1 MAAKQVTLDD
11 LINSLDPEIKALLKE
26 DTRDVLDKRPTILDI
41 SYKSLLVN
49 KYDTVEQFKEL
60 HDTLLTIVRENA
72 KNVYSSIEAVPRS
85 YFQKKGFSLL
95 YINGGP
101 DVQLLIGSSVDPI
114 RKFLSN
120 KVSKD
125 FRLADTIFGLRKEE
139 TPILNRK
146 QIPTGDF
153 TVRYISKIDIGHV
166 ATEGEMSNVAV
177 SPLSYKLLGL
187 IDYGEMTGSPVL
199 QYATEALNKLYA
211 LQADIDYSF
220 KNKVPE
226 VIGSGTQ
233 ALGDLFV
240 VVTIHTSTV
249 NQAFSDEEK
258 QIFFDLRRKIGLLAS
273 KKLRDNFLMGNIEG
287 SNTVLQDIEQALV
300 SILKTGKANLTK
312 HSAHKGK
319 SKKEQIN
326 SDKKAKTTGKIS
338 TKVNNTKGTA
348 IAPPSNLLNITRL
361 INSQLQDVISAN
373 MGDGSSKNILN
384 YRTGRFAS
392 TVKVENMTMSR
403 EGMITAFYS
412 YMKNPYATFS
422 TGGRQSIPKSRD
434 PKLLISSSIREIAE
448 QVVTNRLRAVA
459 L

>member
-49 KYDTVEQFKEL
+49 KYDTVEQFKDL
-60 HDTLLTIVRENA
+60 HNTLLTIVRENA
-72 KNVYSSIEAVPRS
+72 NNVYNSIDAVPRS
-85 YFQKKGFSLL
+85 YFQKKGFSLV

-125 FRLADTIFGLRKEE
+125 PRLVDSIFGLRKEE
-139 TPILNRK
+139 TPVLNRK
-146 QIPTGDF
+146 NIPTGDF
-153 TVRYISKIDIGHV
+153 KVRYVSKIDIGHV
-166 ATEGEMSNVAV
+166 ATAGEISNVAV

-226 VIGSGTQ
+226 VISSGER
-233 ALGDLFV
+233 ALGDMFV
-240 VVTIHTSTV
+240 VVTIHTSSI

-287 SNTVLQDIEQALV
+287 SNTILQDIEQALI
-300 SILKTGKANLTK
+300 STLKTGKANLAR
-312 HSAHKGK
+312 HSPHKGK

-326 SDKKAKTTGKIS
+326 SNKKVKTTGKIS
-338 TKVNNTKGTA
+338 TKVNNPKGVTTT
-348 IAPPSNLLNITRL
+348 PPSLLNITNL

-422 TGGRQSIPKSRD
+422 TGGRQSMPKSRD
-434 PKLLISSSIREIAE
+434 PKLLISRSIRDIAE